1 MEILDIIE
9 KLIHS
14 VEFEDLHAT
23 NPEKK
28 NKKKQKSYR

>member
-28 NKKKQKSYR
+28 TPKSYR